1 MVAVSALLIAAL
13 AAGAGLG
20 LLLVV
25 AGVIGR
31 PVLEGVGAGA
41 RSAIA
46 GPGVARVAGCVAAF
60 VIVGVVT
67 GWIVGGVLAALTVVA
82 LPGVLGGRSQ
92 RERAIARTEAI
103 ASWTEMI
110 RDSIVAAS
118 GLEEAIVA
126 TANVA
131 PRPIEPEVR
140 RLVHR
145 LEHQRLPDALVAFG
159 NDLDHPSGDLV
170 VAALVI
176 AARMEA
182 SDLSGLLSRLAEA
195 TRGEA
200 RMRIRVEVGRT
211 RVRTATK
218 VIVGVVIAAV
228 AFLTLVNRDYLEVY
242 DSPGGQI
249 VLAFVGAI
257 FATGGWLLTRMAHIE
272 LPDRFTTRSSSP
284 SLTGADS

>member
-67 GWIVGGVLAALTVVA
+67 GWIVGGVLAALTVLA

-118 GLEEAIVA
+118 GLEEAIIA
-126 TANVA
+126 TSNVA

>member
-1 MVAVSALLIAAL
+1 MSGLVMAAL
-13 AAGAGLG
+13 AAGVGLGVLLVTAGLTGRTVFDDLG
-20 LLLVV
+20 LSAMRSVTGPGSARAAGTFVALVV
-25 AGVIGR
+25 VW
-31 PVLEGVGAGA
+31 GA
-41 RSAIA
+41 
-46 GPGVARVAGCVAAF
+46 
-60 VIVGVVT
+60 T
-67 GWIVGGVLAALTVVA
+67 GWIVGGVFAALAVLT
-82 LPGVLGGRSQ
+82 LPAVLGGKGQ
-92 RERAIARTEAI
+92 REREIARTEAI

-126 TANVA
+126 TATVA
-131 PRPIEPEVR
+131 PNPIAPEVR
-140 RLVHR
+140 ELVRR
-145 LEHQRLPDALVAFG
+145 LEHRRLPDALVAFG
-159 NDLDHPSGDLV
+159 DDLDHPSGDLV

-228 AFLTLVNRDYLEVY
+228 AFLALVNRDYLGVY
-242 DSPGGQI
+242 DSPAGQV
-249 VLAFVGAI
+249 VLAIVGSI
-257 FATGGWLLTRMAHIE
+257 FATGGWLLARMSRID
-272 LPDRFTTRSSSP
+272 LPERFTARSSTP
-284 SLTGADS
+284 ALAETGP